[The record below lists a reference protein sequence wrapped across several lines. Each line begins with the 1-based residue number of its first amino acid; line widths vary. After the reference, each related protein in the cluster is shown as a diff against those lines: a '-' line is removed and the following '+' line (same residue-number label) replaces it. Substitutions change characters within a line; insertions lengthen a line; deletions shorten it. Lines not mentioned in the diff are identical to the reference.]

1 MTTIWYGVKVVYSN
15 FYSPTRL
22 LIKSNESYVTVTD
35 FSLNFRSISRPHIQH
50 DYLCEENQA
59 KKIRVLYDLLRII

>member
-1 MTTIWYGVKVVYSN
+1 MTTRGYGVKVGYSN

-35 FSLNFRSISRPHIQH
+35 FSLNFRSISRPNITASYSTWLFMQG
-50 DYLCEENQA
+50 
-59 KKIRVLYDLLRII
+59 KSS

>member
-1 MTTIWYGVKVVYSN
+1 MTTIWYGVKVGYSN

-35 FSLNFRSISRPHIQH
+35 FSLNFRSISRPNITAS
-50 DYLCEENQA
+50 YST
-59 KKIRVLYDLLRII
+59 